1 MLKINNRRLEDQ
13 IKEILQHTSFASAEE
28 YLAAMIARDH
38 YAVKRGQKLPQNVIK
53 LEVPGESRG
62 DHAAAAGCGCIA

>member
-38 YAVKRGQKLPQNVIK
+38 YAVKRGQKLP
-53 LEVPGESRG
+53 
-62 DHAAAAGCGCIA
+62 